1 MTKNTAIH
9 LKQAKKECQAML
21 SSFINSIIHDAL
33 FIKYGLVGL
42 FFNGMF
48 SSFIPI
54 PTELTISALLLG
66 GAAPIDVFL
75 VLTSS
80 SIIGGYIA
88 YYLGYNGRLLKKIRK
103 TPEKKYEQKSVNI
116 MAKYGWATIIFFS
129 PWIPIVGD
137 VVSIVAGAKKY
148 NIIRYTI
155 AMIAGKTVKAIAVVF
170 FSVYFVHWM
179 TSIFR

>member
-1 MTKNTAIH
+1 
-9 LKQAKKECQAML
+9 ML
-21 SSFINSIIHDAL
+21 GSFMHSIVHDAL

-66 GAAPIDVFL
+66 GANSVDVFL
-75 VLTSS
+75 VLTIS

-116 MAKYGWATIIFFS
+116 MTKYGWATIIFFS
-129 PWIPIVGD
+129 PWIPIFGD
-137 VVSIVAGAKKY
+137 VVSIVAGTKKY
-148 NIIRYTI
+148 NIVKYTI
-155 AMIAGKTVKAIAVVF
+155 AMTTGKAVKAVAVVF
-170 FSVYFVHWM
+170 FSVHFVHWVV
-179 TSIFR
+179 SIFR

>member
-1 MTKNTAIH
+1 
-9 LKQAKKECQAML
+9 ML
-21 SSFINSIIHDAL
+21 GDFINSIVHGTL

-66 GAAPIDVFL
+66 GINPVDVFL
-75 VLTSS
+75 VLTIS

-88 YYLGYNGRLLKKIRK
+88 YYLGYNGRLLKKVRK
-103 TPEKKYEQKSVNI
+103 TPEKKYEQKSISI
-116 MAKYGWATIIFFS
+116 MTKYGWATIIFFS

-137 VVSIVAGAKKY
+137 VVSIVAGTKKY
-148 NIIRYTI
+148 NIVKYTI
-155 AMIAGKTVKAIAVVF
+155 AMTTGKTIKAVVLVF
-170 FSVYFVHWM
+170 FIVHFTHWLVSVL
-179 TSIFR
+179 R